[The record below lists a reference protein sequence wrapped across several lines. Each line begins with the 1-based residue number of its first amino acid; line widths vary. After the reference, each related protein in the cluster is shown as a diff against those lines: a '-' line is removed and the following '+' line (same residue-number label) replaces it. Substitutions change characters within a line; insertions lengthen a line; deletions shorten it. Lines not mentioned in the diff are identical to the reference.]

1 MIGTTENLISSEEYA
16 KLDTKGKRTVIL
28 DYFFRKYNE
37 LGEFTYI
44 KPKDFKSDYK
54 LTSNQQ
60 RTLNRNFQWFWLKYV
75 FKGNTEDKKM
85 GDPSLTTEYK
95 IRTKEDDD
103 EISFNYNIPKEPH
116 KRRHYATLLIG
127 LLNDTTDVASQIP
140 FYSETAQMSM
150 GLITQLTDGVV
161 KEVLLASKIYEYF
174 KCNSGSLLNIIAELS
189 HFKQS
194 IQIEFKN
201 RKKIKNGIIK
211 SIGIYE
217 DGEIELII
225 NDETLVLDNID
236 EIKNIFVLSKNYPTS
251 DVVISRKTEKEQRFH
266 KRPSMNRKI
275 LLDSLKQ
282 QKQYKKMVEIYSQY
296 CVDKNIIDDSL
307 EKFINRLSKTTK
319 ECLNLTERANR
330 RIKVIT
336 EV

>member
-1 MIGTTENLISSEEYA
+1 METTEYKMSSEEYGE
-16 KLDTKGKRTVIL
+16 LDTKAKRVIVL
-28 DYFFRKYNE
+28 DYFFRKFNE
-37 LGEFTYI
+37 LKKFTYLQ
-44 KPKDFKSDYK
+44 PKDLKSEYK
-54 LTSNQQ
+54 LTVSQK
-60 RTLNRNFQWFWLKYV
+60 RTLNRNFEWLYRKYLLI
-75 FKGNTEDKKM
+75 GEIETI
-85 GDPSLTTEYK
+85 DPSKIYNTSFK
-95 IRTKEDDD
+95 IRTDSDD
-103 EISFNYNIPKEPH
+103 SSVNFKFNIPKDTF
-116 KRRHYATLLIG
+116 KRKHYATLLVA
-127 LLNDTTDVASQIP
+127 LLSDTDDTASQTP
-140 FYSETAQMSM
+140 YFKETAQM
-150 GLITQLTDGVV
+150 GIQLITQLTDGVV

-201 RKKIKNGIIK
+201 RKKIKNGIIE

-225 NDETLVLDNID
+225 NDETIVLDSID
-236 EIKNIFVLSKNYPTS
+236 EIKNIFVLSTNYPTS

-282 QKQYKKMVEIYSQY
+282 QKQYRKMVETYSQH
-296 CVDKNIIDDSL
+296 CIDKNIIDDSL
-307 EKFINRLSKTTK
+307 EKFINRLSKPTK
-319 ECLNLTERANR
+319 ECLNLSERANR
-330 RIKVIT
+330 RIKVVT